1 MKKKKWIRILT
12 TYPIPQSALW
22 RKRTELIAPRIEK
35 GRGLLARF
43 GFRDWTLTLRLLK
56 VRHQYDVLITGCE
69 REDCLFAFLQS
80 CLPGK
85 RIPHLMTCCLWKEE
99 TNPVRYWW
107 KRFLLQIIS
116 RSVGLFI
123 VWSSEECDAYPA
135 YFGLPREK
143 FVFMPHHASL
153 EGYDVAAR
161 EGEYL
166 FAGGDS
172 SRDYHTLID
181 AVRSLDVPTII
192 VARQAASL
200 NGDGKRLPTHV
211 NVKTTDPI
219 EFRRLMAGSRLVVI
233 PIEEGLLQS
242 AGQQS
247 YLNAMLLRKPV
258 IVSQVKGVMDHV
270 TPNVTGVVVP
280 PKNPEALRE
289 AILQVLAG
297 GPEVQKMVE
306 RAYQRVQE
314 KFSLEEFVHRL
325 LAFTETFHGKG

>member
-1 MKKKKWIRILT
+1 
-12 TYPIPQSALW
+12 
-22 RKRTELIAPRIEK
+22 
-35 GRGLLARF
+35 
-43 GFRDWTLTLRLLK
+43 LK
-56 VRHQYDVLITGCE
+56 VRRQYDVLITGCE

-80 CLPGK
+80 ILLGK
-85 RIPHLMTCCLWKEE
+85 RIPHLMTCCLWKYEK
-99 TNPVRYWW
+99 NPIRYGW
-107 KRFLLQIIS
+107 KRFLLKIIS
-116 RSVGLFI
+116 RSVNLFI
-123 VWSSEECDAYPA
+123 VWSSEEREAYA
-135 YFGLPREK
+135 RYFGLPREK

-153 EGYDVAAR
+153 EGYDITPS
-161 EGEYL
+161 EGAYL

-172 SRDYHTLID
+172 SRDYHTLIE
-181 AVRSLDVPTII
+181 AVRPLTVPTVI

-200 NGDGKRLPTHV
+200 NGKKKLPSHV
-211 NVKTTDPI
+211 DIKTTDPI
-219 EFRRLMAGSRLVVI
+219 EFRRLMAESRLVVI